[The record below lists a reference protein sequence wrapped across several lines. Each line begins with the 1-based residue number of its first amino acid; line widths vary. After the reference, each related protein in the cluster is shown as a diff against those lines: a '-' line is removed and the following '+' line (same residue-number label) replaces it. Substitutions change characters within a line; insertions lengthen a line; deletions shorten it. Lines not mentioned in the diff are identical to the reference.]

1 LNQSVRFIV
10 CMLTQQLSDKLQAER
25 AEVVMVVVVVVVVVV
40 VIAFGTTASSGPGSP
55 HSSSF

>member
-1 LNQSVRFIV
+1 
-10 CMLTQQLSDKLQAER
+10 MLTQQLSDKLQAER